1 MQYAGYPRSAR
12 RGANRASPVVF
23 AAIIA
28 SASVLSLMIGFAPYL
43 FVSHDPKALDLSAS
57 LSNST
62 VLLNQTIKV
71 AVSET
76 NDLRLPTELPLSA
89 DWAVQNLT
97 LAPCA
102 STDQYP
108 FGVAILEG
116 RYTLTNLSSA
126 KSLQLYPDDAFYSCP
141 QISRAAG
148 DSIEFSPHQDIRL
161 SLAYSGYYTDGGGPA
176 AGNSDGSTTAVDV
189 LHSFASGTYTVAVG
203 DEWGHTDL
211 LYFQVSRIGLN
222 TIVLCSPDCNYPA
235 PYLSGTVYLNSTSP
249 LRSLQVFINGTSEGV
264 RTYNA
269 RLDSID
275 ISTEYESSFQS
286 PRVVSHG
293 TYSVLFVVTFEDN
306 ATFSATTEVIA
317 G

>member
-1 MQYAGYPRSAR
+1 MQGPGHPRSAR
-12 RGANRASPVVF
+12 RGANRASPVIF
-23 AAIIA
+23 AAILA
-28 SASVLSLMIGFAPYL
+28 SASVLSLVIGFAPYL

-71 AVSET
+71 AISET

-89 DWAVQNLT
+89 DWMVQNLT
-97 LAPCA
+97 LPPCA
-102 STDQYP
+102 STNQYP
-108 FGVAILEG
+108 LGVAIFEG
-116 RYTLTNLSSA
+116 RYTLANISSA
-126 KSLQLYPDDAFYSCP
+126 RSLQLYPDDTLFSCP
-141 QISRAAG
+141 SVSRVAG
-148 DSIEFSPHQDIRL
+148 DSIEFSPHRDIRL
-161 SLAYSGYYTDGGGPA
+161 SLAYSGYYARGSGPA
-176 AGNSDGSTTAVDV
+176 AGDSDGSTAVDV
-189 LHSFASGTYTVAVG
+189 LHSFASGTYTLAVG
-203 DEWGHTDL
+203 DEWGHADL

-264 RTYNA
+264 RTYDA

-286 PRVVSHG
+286 PRVVSHE
-293 TYSVLFVVTFEDN
+293 TYSVLFVVTFDDN